1 VVGAGSSGRVAARL
15 LREPMRHIGKD
26 EQLGRRLSGGRS
38 AGSGH
43 QSGAGS
49 NSAVDI
55 PGNATQVMR
64 AETPQ
69 VSSGRTREPPA
80 SHCGLVSG
88 QQGAAGFASRALVA
102 LFPMRQQPEF
112 PVISVVSG
120 CRKPAAEASR

>member
-1 VVGAGSSGRVAARL
+1 MLPMVRKRRPAKRELSQEEKAAIIGRA
-15 LREPMRHIGKD
+15 
-26 EQLGRRLSGGRS
+26 LSGQRPPKRRWLY
-38 AGSGH
+38 
-43 QSGAGS
+43 
-49 NSAVDI
+49 SAVDI
-55 PGNATQVMR
+55 PVDAMQVMR

-88 QQGAAGFASRALVA
+88 QQGAAGFPSRALVA